1 MLENVRLA
9 FRGIWSHKMRSFLTM
24 LGIIIGI
31 AAIIAIVSTIKGNS
45 EEIRKNLI
53 GSGNNTVEVRLT
65 RGGLE
70 WSSDSYG
77 SSKVN
82 IPVVSQ
88 ETIDEIRE
96 LSEVEN
102 VSAFLYKEVY
112 DGIFYGNTAISSVAV
127 YGIDESYFTTSGYM
141 IKTGRS
147 FTSHDHEKFR
157 ANVILDNTAATNLF
171 GQENPLGKVIEISSV
186 PFTVVGVVTMKST
199 FEPTIKTMYDYYN
212 YNQDDSNGLFFIP
225 KATWPVIYSYDEPEN
240 VVVKAVNT
248 DAMTKAGQ
256 KTERILN
263 SRLSDTTSSDAV
275 KYRAKDLTA
284 TAASS
289 AMLETSTQRQLLWI
303 AGISLLVG
311 GIGVM
316 NIMLVSVTER
326 TSEIGLK
333 KAVGANNRAILMQ
346 FLTEAA
352 VLTSLGGILGVVSGY
367 GAAQIIGHISGTP
380 VAIDVPFSILA
391 VAVSAGIGLIFGI
404 FPSMQAAKLDPIVA
418 LARE

>member
-9 FRGIWSHKMRSFLTM
+9 FKGIWSHKMRSFLTM

-53 GSGNNTVEVRLT
+53 GSGNNTVDVRLT

-77 SSKVN
+77 SSNVS

-88 ETIDEIRE
+88 EALDEIRE
-96 LSEVEN
+96 LDEVES
-102 VSAFLYKEVY
+102 VSSFLYREVY
-112 DGIFYGNTAISSVAV
+112 EGIFYGNTSVSSVAI
-127 YGIDESYFTTSGYM
+127 YGVDETYFPTSGYM
-141 IKTGRS
+141 IKSGRE
-147 FTSHDHEKFR
+147 FTEHDYKKFR
-157 ANVILDNTAATNLF
+157 TNVILDNTAANNLF
-171 GQENPLGKVIEISSV
+171 GEENPLGKVLEISSV
-186 PFTVVGVVTMKST
+186 PFTVIGVVTMKST
-199 FEPTIKTMYDYYN
+199 FEPTIKTPMDYYN
-212 YNQDDSNGLFFIP
+212 YSQDDSNGLFFIP
-225 KATWPVIYSYDEPEN
+225 KATWPVIYNYDEPEN

-248 DAMTKAGQ
+248 NAMTKAGQ
-256 KTERILN
+256 KTEKILN
-263 SRLSDTTSSDAV
+263 SRLGDTTSQDAV

-284 TAASS
+284 TATSS

-333 KAVGANNRAILMQ
+333 KAIGANNRAILAQ

-352 VLTSLGGILGVVSGY
+352 VLTSLGGMLGVISGY

-380 VAIDVPFSILA
+380 VAIDVPVSILA
-391 VAVSAGIGLIFGI
+391 VAVSAAIGLIFGI
-404 FPSMQAAKLDPIVA
+404 FPSMQAARLDPIVA